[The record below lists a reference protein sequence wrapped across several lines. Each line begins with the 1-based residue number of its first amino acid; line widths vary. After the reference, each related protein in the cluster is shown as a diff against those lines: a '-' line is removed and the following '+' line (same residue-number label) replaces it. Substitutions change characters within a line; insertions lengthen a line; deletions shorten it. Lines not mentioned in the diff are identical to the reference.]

1 MTEKD
6 IKKQFGNNVKYY
18 RKLRKITQFD
28 FADMIGK
35 SEETVS
41 NIERGIPS
49 TGIELMEKI
58 AEALNVEIEQL
69 FDRKIIEINSNI
81 DMKRN
86 DLIDNLVEVIKA
98 KDEKFLNNLLGVLT

>member
-41 NIERGIPS
+41 NIERGIHS
-49 TGIELMEKI
+49 TGIELISKI
-58 AEALNVEIEQL
+58 AEVLNVQIEQL
-69 FDRKIIEINSNI
+69 FDRNIIEINSNI
-81 DMKRN
+81 DMRRN
-86 DLIDNLVEVIKA
+86 DLIDNLVEVLKA

>member
-1 MTEKD
+1 MTKSD

-35 SEETVS
+35 SEETIS

-49 TGIELMEKI
+49 TGIELIGKI
-58 AEALNVEIEQL
+58 AKTLNVSIEQL
-69 FDRKIIEINSNI
+69 FDRDIITVNNNI
-81 DMKRN
+81 DIKRN
-86 DLIDNLVEVIKA
+86 DLIDNIVAILET
-98 KDEKFLNNLLGVLT
+98 KDERFLKNLLGVLD

>member
-1 MTEKD
+1 MTKRD

-35 SEETVS
+35 SEETIS

-49 TGIELMEKI
+49 TGIELIGKI
-58 AEALNVEIEQL
+58 AKTLNVSIEQL
-69 FDRKIIEINSNI
+69 FDRDIITVNNNI
-81 DMKRN
+81 DIKRN
-86 DLIDNLVEVIKA
+86 DLIDNIVAILET
-98 KDEKFLNNLLGVLT
+98 KDERFLKNLLGVLD

>member
-49 TGIELMEKI
+49 TGIELISKI
-58 AEALNVEIEQL
+58 AEVLNVQIEQL
-69 FDRKIIEINSNI
+69 FDRNIIEINSNI
-81 DMKRN
+81 DMRRN
-86 DLIDNLVEVIKA
+86 DLIDNLVEVLKA